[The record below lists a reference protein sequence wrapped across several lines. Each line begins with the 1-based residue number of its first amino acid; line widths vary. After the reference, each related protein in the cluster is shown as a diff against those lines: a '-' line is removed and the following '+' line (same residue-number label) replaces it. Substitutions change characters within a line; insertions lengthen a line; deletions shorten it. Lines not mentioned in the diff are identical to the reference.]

1 MPRIETAVKPPHNFR
16 KEMMRIENKE
26 VAMEVRKR
34 EQMTERC
41 LCKYTQQGLAHD
53 ETYRIGEV
61 EEGLK

>member
-1 MPRIETAVKPPHNFR
+1 
-16 KEMMRIENKE
+16 MMRIENKE
-26 VAMEVRKR
+26 AAMEVRKR

-53 ETYRIGEV
+53 ERYRLGEG